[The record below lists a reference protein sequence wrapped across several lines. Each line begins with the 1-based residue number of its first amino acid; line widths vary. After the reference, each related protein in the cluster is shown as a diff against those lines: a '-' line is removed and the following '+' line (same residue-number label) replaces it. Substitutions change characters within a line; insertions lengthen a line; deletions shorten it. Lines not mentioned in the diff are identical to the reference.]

1 MQESLTNAVRHAAA
15 SRVRI
20 EVTERDGFL
29 EVAVSDDGK
38 GFDPA
43 ARVSGFGLTGMRE
56 RVALAAGELDI
67 QTTPGGTTIRAR
79 LPARRMVAD

>member
-1 MQESLTNAVRHAAA
+1 M
-15 SRVRI
+15 
-20 EVTERDGFL
+20 
-29 EVAVSDDGK
+29 
-38 GFDPA
+38 
-43 ARVSGFGLTGMRE
+43 SGFGLTGMRE